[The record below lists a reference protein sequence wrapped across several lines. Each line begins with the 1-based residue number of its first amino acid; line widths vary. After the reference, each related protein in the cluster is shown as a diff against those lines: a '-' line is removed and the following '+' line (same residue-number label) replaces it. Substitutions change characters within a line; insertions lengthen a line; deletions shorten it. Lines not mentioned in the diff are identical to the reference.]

1 MKNLRSKALMSVLS
15 LVISGWLIG
24 CETSKNIPAAPAPNP
39 APESSPTIETQQDES
54 WKKDFPTHWWKPVP
68 KEDAKSWEVLPQ
80 EAGYKEVVLSKRN
93 ELGLLSN
100 FADTAFVY
108 RGVCYATLEG
118 FWQMMKYPENINDP
132 RWAWTPKWKYTR
144 AQVSKMDGYKA
155 KSAGSYA
162 NALMEENDAN
172 WVTFEGKI
180 LVFAEKNPGE
190 HYRLIWEAEIEKL
203 RQNPEVLKV
212 LLATKDLKLVADHR
226 ISEKAPRE
234 WHYNVL
240 WMEIRDLVQ
249 AGKLSLQTSEDLSL
263 RTCGIKK

>member
-1 MKNLRSKALMSVLS
+1 MKHLISAVLS
-15 LVISGWLIG
+15 LVIFTSLIA
-24 CETSKNIPAAPAPNP
+24 CESSKHSNPQAPAVTTSEPGPSAEVQNKDD
-39 APESSPTIETQQDES
+39 A
-54 WKKDFPTHWWKPVP
+54 WKKEFPAHWWKPVP

-108 RGVCYATLEG
+108 RGVCYATIEG
-118 FWQMMKYPENINDP
+118 YWQMMKYPEKSDDP

-144 AQVSKMDGYKA
+144 AQVAKMDGYKA
-155 KSAGSYA
+155 KSAGNYA
-162 NALMEENDAN
+162 NGLMDENDAN
-172 WVTFEGKI
+172 WVTFEGKV
-180 LVFAEKNPGE
+180 LVFAEKDPGE

-212 LLATKDLKLVADHR
+212 LLATKDLKLIADHHN
-226 ISEKAPRE
+226 SEKAPKE

-240 WMEIRDLVQ
+240 WMEIRSLIQ
-249 AGKLSLQTSEDLSL
+249 SGQLSLQTSEDLSL
-263 RTCGIKK
+263 RTCGVK